1 MNNIK
6 LNTLPIHHD
15 GIIENLNC
23 DDTIRRRFLDLGLIK
38 GTTITPIFISPSGD
52 PTAYQVRGSVIAIRK
67 EDSKNITVKPVL

>member
-1 MNNIK
+1 MNNIN
-6 LNTLPIHHD
+6 LNTLPIHQD

-23 DDTIRRRFLDLGLIK
+23 DGTIKRRFLDLGLIK

-67 EDSKNITVKPVL
+67 EDSCNISVKPIL